1 MIHTGF
7 HPLWLQRVTALVP
20 CKKLSVFGWSYQW
33 LLKLQETWTFD
44 VEPHLVSQYSAL
56 KSAGCTAIIQAARH
70 PHSKPEQ
77 CFSAPRTWAALHSDA
92 VWTGPSGS
100 VRRTCSVVRSHLV
113 LSACRENIY
122 SKRSCGMRVFTNLFI
137 QVFDCIVGIH
147 LSRAERK
154 VLLRRYLNFL
164 SLAKLM
170 RGTNFNFCFG
180 ALLTSHDRS
189 VFLERKIGNLL
200 R

>member
-1 MIHTGF
+1 
-7 HPLWLQRVTALVP
+7 
-20 CKKLSVFGWSYQW
+20 
-33 LLKLQETWTFD
+33 
-44 VEPHLVSQYSAL
+44 
-56 KSAGCTAIIQAARH
+56 
-70 PHSKPEQ
+70 
-77 CFSAPRTWAALHSDA
+77 
-92 VWTGPSGS
+92 
-100 VRRTCSVVRSHLV
+100 
-113 LSACRENIY
+113 
-122 SKRSCGMRVFTNLFI
+122 MRVFTNLFI

-200 R
+200 